1 MKRLNKAFGKM
12 FFWTDFRVPTPWQQ
26 LRDKIDTWSS
36 ILVHAVVSLTR
47 ANAKRRL
54 SCFDWVVWKNR
65 TFRPLWYENFSFYL
79 SGILK
84 EQRSDLKIDLC
95 WMNSKYWNDLW
106 LSSSLVYAARCWST
120 NKSDHNGDFDVIV
133 EWILEEIIKKDK
145 DKSSAKRIKIL
156 RARSCLFRRSAA
168 KF

>member
-79 SGILK
+79 SGIHK
-84 EQRSDLKIDLC
+84 EQRSDLKIALS

-106 LSSSLVYAARCWST
+106 LSSSLVYAARLLIHQQVGSQRVFWCHCWMNT
-120 NKSDHNGDFDVIV
+120 WRDYK
-133 EWILEEIIKKDK
+133 E
-145 DKSSAKRIKIL
+145 RQ
-156 RARSCLFRRSAA
+156 R
-168 KF
+168 